1 MINTRMKNFSQS
13 HIHNNRGFTLVEAL
27 IAFFILS
34 IGMLGIASLQTIS
47 LKAGKTSVYGS
58 VATMKV
64 DELFESMRANL
75 STDPNVLLAYEGAG
89 GDKGCIASRCGPLSL
104 AQEDVYWWQK
114 NLKAGLPGAAV
125 STVVVTPA
133 DAPSK
138 MASVKISI
146 SWDERKQNAV
156 GSDTQTYEA
165 TSNICFTE
173 PC

>member
-1 MINTRMKNFSQS
+1 MINTRMKNYKQP
-13 HIHNNRGFTLVEAL
+13 HINKNQGFTLVEAL

-47 LKAGKTSVYGS
+47 LKAGKTSVYSS

-75 STDPNVLLAYEGAG
+75 STDPGVLLAYEGAG
-89 GDKGCIASRCGPLSL
+89 ADKGCIASKCDSLSL
-104 AQEDVYWWQK
+104 AQEDVFWWRK

-133 DAPSK
+133 AVPSK
-138 MASVKISI
+138 MATVKISI

-156 GSDTQTYEA
+156 GSDNKTYEA
-165 TSNICFTE
+165 TSYICFTE